1 MQKHKGKEKP
11 WNCRDGTAI
20 RRGRE
25 PETEAGHLAGEVSK
39 PSGGEGGGFSSVS
52 ISASETLGSTGG
64 IKKDK
69 SVQIFNKRISL
80 HFRHTDWAKREQEF
94 I

>member
-1 MQKHKGKEKP
+1 MQKHKGKVKLWSCGE
-11 WNCRDGTAI
+11 GAAA

-25 PETEAGHLAGEVSK
+25 PETEAGLAAGEVSK
-39 PSGGEGGGFSSVS
+39 PRGWEGWGFSPGS
-52 ISASETLGSTGG
+52 ISAPETLGSTGG

-69 SVQIFNKRISL
+69 SVLIFNKLISL
-80 HFRHTDWAKREQEF
+80 HFRHTEWAKREQEF